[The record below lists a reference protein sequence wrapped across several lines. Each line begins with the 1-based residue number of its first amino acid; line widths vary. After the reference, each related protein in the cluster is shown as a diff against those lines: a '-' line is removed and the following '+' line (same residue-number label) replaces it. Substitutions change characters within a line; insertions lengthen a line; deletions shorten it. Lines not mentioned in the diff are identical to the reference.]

1 MRAPKVTV
9 HRARSFRRAMSLPE
23 VLLWQALRR
32 GQLDGLLFRR
42 QHPVE
47 SYVLDFYCPVA
58 RLAVEVDGSAH
69 DGAVQAAHDTRRDL
83 WLADHGIRVMRIP
96 AREVL
101 SIEGRH
107 DVLATIAAA
116 AASST
121 ALRAVPLLRDAEE
134 DRHREPCPPLT

>member
-1 MRAPKVTV
+1 M
-9 HRARSFRRAMSLPE
+9 
-23 VLLWQALRR
+23 WQALRR

-42 QHPVE
+42 QHPVGP
-47 SYVLDFYCPVA
+47 YVLDFYCPVA

-134 DRHREPCPPLT
+134 DRLWTEV